1 MEAGVLR
8 SFEKRQEGEICVLMI
23 IFRHFDNE
31 VEKRAICT
39 NCYLLLPHLLCIYP
53 LVYFITGHKLL
64 INVHYNS
71 PEAKVT
77 SLNRSFCQTMM
88 YNDTKQREA
97 GTSEWMAYLVGY
109 VDGNVEKR

>member
-1 MEAGVLR
+1 
-8 SFEKRQEGEICVLMI
+8 MI
-23 IFRHFDNE
+23 IFRHSDNE

-39 NCYLLLPHLLCIYP
+39 NSYLLLPHLLCIYP

-64 INVHYNS
+64 INVRYNS

>member
-1 MEAGVLR
+1 M
-8 SFEKRQEGEICVLMI
+8 
-23 IFRHFDNE
+23 
-31 VEKRAICT
+31 
-39 NCYLLLPHLLCIYP
+39 
-53 LVYFITGHKLL
+53 
-64 INVHYNS
+64 INVHYNF